1 MAQELEFIMQ
11 LNAIYSG
18 TENLQRASK
27 DFSALNERTKNLQA
41 TSRNISA
48 YQKQQTSLAQ
58 TAQRLNTAQYRVKQ
72 LATEMHKTTN
82 PSAQMRKE
90 FTRANIDAS
99 KLQRTLQEQRKH
111 LGELQKSLKEAGV
124 NTNDFARE
132 QQRLTDELDRTRQ
145 AQERAAASRERLANI
160 KQNLSWQGIK
170 QNIIQPALPLAAT
183 VAPMVRAAGDFEA
196 AMAGVKAVGF
206 SSKDADLGKFE
217 MLKAQALQLGADTK
231 FTSVQAAQAQEM
243 LMRANYTPE
252 EVISTMPALLNMAAA
267 ERLELAQAADI
278 LAGVKGGMNMRAD
291 QSTQISD
298 ILAYTSTTSKLDI
311 PTLAEGLKQ
320 VAPLASVQGVKL
332 EQLSAMIGVLANK
345 NFDASTITTQ
355 LRNIFLSVNDST
367 KRQKLIE
374 LGIKTRTREGNMAA
388 IPEIM
393 KQLDEKLAKFSPA
406 QQVTMLGDIFNS
418 REVPIIQALM
428 TASKSGEV
436 QRYEQNIFTQNKGTT
451 QRMSDINLDTLNGQL
466 DILSSAWG
474 NLKITVGDIFTPIVR
489 EGVEALSSLL
499 SSVNS
504 VIKEFPNA
512 SKYIIEGI
520 AAITATKTLIGVANI
535 GRALL
540 AWPFAAHAR
549 RVAEIA
555 ASSLTVGE
563 NIGAAAKGAS
573 MFGGA
578 LSFSAG
584 QIGLIVAGLVLII
597 QHWKEITE
605 WAGKAGEAMK
615 SVDRSTPIQEL
626 RKQGKTTDY
635 HIRAMESPFAIP
647 SLEPEAQFAR
657 GGIIS
662 RPTIGLIGE
671 AGREAIVPL
680 QNKSRGIP
688 LLMQAAKT
696 LGVFPEVTRTY
707 DNISSSMNRGGDT
720 IMSLSDM
727 NHDMT
732 AHNNTAMTTQNTQ
745 QQTEPVNPAKP
756 RSMFSSSRLNQRM
769 NEKISYRQG
778 QSNGHGMTRN
788 IFTNVF
794 DRISRNSNSRTVR
807 NAVEIGRT
815 LANNTILRGTQTAQ
829 NDTKTNKL
837 SDYISVFT
845 SNADNNTR
853 NIFNLAQD
861 LERMILNDRNAESR
875 SNTFYS
881 NNNNYNGNNRPSSI
895 SININATNQ
904 SEQDLASRI
913 AGAVREALS
922 EIEGLKVRTS
932 YA

>member
-18 TENLQRASK
+18 TENLQRASR

-48 YQKQQTSLAQ
+48 FQKQQTSLAQ

-72 LATEMHKTTN
+72 LATEMRKTTN

-145 AQERAAASRERLANI
+145 AQERVAQSRERLANI

-206 SSKDADLGKFE
+206 SSKDADLGKFD

-374 LGIKTRTREGNMAA
+374 LGIKTRTREGNMVA

-520 AAITATKTLIGVANI
+520 AAITAAKTLIGVANI

-555 ASSLTVGE
+555 ASSLTVGQ
-563 NIGAAAKGAS
+563 NIAGAATGAS
-573 MFGGA
+573 AFGGA

-615 SVDRSTPIQEL
+615 SVDRSTPISEL

-635 HIRAMESPFAIP
+635 HIRNMESAFAIP
-647 SLEPEAQFAR
+647 EISAHAT
-657 GGIIS
+657 GGIFS
-662 RPTIGLIGE
+662 RPHMGLVAE
-671 AGREAIVPL
+671 AGPEAIVPL
-680 QNKSRGIP
+680 RNKSRGIP

-707 DNISSSMNRGGDT
+707 DNISSSMNYGGDT
-720 IMSLSDM
+720 IMSLSDI
-727 NHDMT
+727 NHGMT

-769 NEKISYRQG
+769 NQQISYRQG

-794 DRISRNSNSRTVR
+794 DKISRNSNSRTVR

-829 NDTKTNKL
+829 NDTKNSKL

-853 NIFNLAQD
+853 NILYLAQD
-861 LERMILNDRNAESR
+861 LERMIFNDRNAESR
-875 SNTFYS
+875 GNTFYS

-913 AGAVREALS
+913 ATAVREALS